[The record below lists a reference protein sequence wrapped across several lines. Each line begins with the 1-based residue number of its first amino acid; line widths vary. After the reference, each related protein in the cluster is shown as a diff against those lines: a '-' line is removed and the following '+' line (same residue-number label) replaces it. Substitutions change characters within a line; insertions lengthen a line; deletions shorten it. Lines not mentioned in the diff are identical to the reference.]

1 MVVQPPKAW
10 VEYISYDAYG
20 EIVKSAVCCAAGN
33 GNSRM
38 EWHADIK
45 KEGVYE
51 VFVYIPNIVFIQNR
65 KVSISNQN
73 LGIECVLKKDIAAL
87 RGWIS
92 LGKYD
97 YSFGRYRIALT
108 NRGQANQT
116 IVGDAVKW
124 VYMGN
129 K

>member
-1 MVVQPPKAW
+1 M
-10 VEYISYDAYG
+10 
-20 EIVKSAVCCAAGN
+20 
-33 GNSRM
+33 
-38 EWHADIK
+38 
-45 KEGVYE
+45 
-51 VFVYIPNIVFIQNR
+51 FVYIPNIVFIQNR

-73 LGIECVLKKDIAAL
+73 LGIEQEYLITCENGRECVLKKDIAAL